1 MIRRKKSNINFEGE
15 LIREAE
21 VVARWSK
28 KRIAI
33 AAVVAV
39 LVLGGGVL
47 GLQSFFQG
55 TKEVLGKNTTQ
66 DKPQIK
72 IPDQKKIQDIIDTA
86 KQDLSNI
93 NPQNVIESQPQ
104 IKKIINDL
112 EHITGS
118 SSSAKNLICDT
129 ICK

>member
-1 MIRRKKSNINFEGE
+1 MIGRKKKNLNFEDE
-15 LIREAE
+15 VIREAE
-21 VVARWSK
+21 VVVRWSK

-33 AAVVAV
+33 AVIVAAAVI
-39 LVLGGGVL
+39 GGGVL
-47 GLQSFFQG
+47 GVQSFFQG

-66 DKPQIK
+66 DKPQIQ
-72 IPDQKKIQDIIDTA
+72 IPDQKKIQDVIDTA

-93 NPQNVIESQPQ
+93 NPQNIIESQPQ
-104 IKKIINDL
+104 IQKIINDL